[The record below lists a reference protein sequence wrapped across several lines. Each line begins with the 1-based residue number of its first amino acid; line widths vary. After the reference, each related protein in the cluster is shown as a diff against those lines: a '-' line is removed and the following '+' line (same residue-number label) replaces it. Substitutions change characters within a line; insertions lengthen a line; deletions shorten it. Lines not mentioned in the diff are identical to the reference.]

1 MAQPSAVRRT
11 GLTTRA
17 FAFPDI
23 SAVPNPV
30 SALTTTG
37 DTRRLA
43 EVGDW
48 IIDCATGDD
57 LIARFGNSAGSGR

>member
-37 DTRRLA
+37 TRAIAVA
-43 EVGDW
+43 EPSTIG
-48 IIDCATGDD
+48 
-57 LIARFGNSAGSGR
+57 LIATWWTR